1 MFIFEILILH
11 SVSLP
16 VILFFQGLELNQT
29 CEPLNKHYW
38 MLMKYKHR
46 GRLKMATNNFI
57 CFH

>member
-16 VILFFQGLELNQT
+16 VTLFFQGLELNQT

-38 MLMKYKHR
+38 MLIKYKAPWKIKD
-46 GRLKMATNNFI
+46 GYK
-57 CFH
+57 